1 MTDSSTPKWKN
12 IVKTKNKLGNPVS
25 KIKMQTKHEQ
35 TSYTYERGYRR
46 MTPSQQGEQPD
57 G

>member
-1 MTDSSTPKWKN
+1 MKN
-12 IVKTKNKLGNPVS
+12 IVKTKNKQGNPVS
-25 KIKMQTKHEQ
+25 KIKIQTKHEQ

-46 MTPSQQGEQPD
+46 MTPNQQEEQPD